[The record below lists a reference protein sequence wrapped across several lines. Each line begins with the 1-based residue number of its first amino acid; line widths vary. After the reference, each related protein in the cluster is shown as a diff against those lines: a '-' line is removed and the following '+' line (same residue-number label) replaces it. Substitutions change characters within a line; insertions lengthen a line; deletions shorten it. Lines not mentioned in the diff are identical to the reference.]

1 MRRCGR
7 RAGRS
12 RSAQSPSASFSGG
25 VAGGQLGQHLV
36 VGDELGVVVGRW
48 RGRVTRAGTER
59 RRRVRILGRA
69 RFAVARRRDGCGV
82 LARIGRG
89 GLLDLR
95 RLHPQHPPP
104 HHAKKDGEEGPLQ
117 PVPDV
122 ERAAHRRSG
131 TLPLPDG
138 EPAAGDHRAEREHV
152 PHDPPWGEDQP
163 AHANQITRRVASAA
177 VARSTAVRDWLTP
190 QPPGTAP
197 LTDPRTRR
205 LVGLEVLVVLT
216 VTLGLSAVRSGLSL
230 LNAVMQP
237 VPLNEQQVALNA
249 PAADVGLID
258 FALQLTR
265 VLQLVGWGA
274 LGAYLLLRAGFAMR
288 DIGLDR
294 RRPGRDALGSAGL
307 AALIGVPG
315 LGLYLVARAIGV
327 SVTIAPTT
335 LDDTWWRVPVLLASA
350 AANSWAEEGVMVAYL
365 ITRLRQLGWSENR
378 SLLVQAVL
386 RGCYHLYQGLGGLVG
401 NIVMGL
407 VFGRVWQRT
416 NRLWMLVGA
425 HALIDVVAF
434 VGYAALSGRVG

>member
-1 MRRCGR
+1 
-7 RAGRS
+7 
-12 RSAQSPSASFSGG
+12 
-25 VAGGQLGQHLV
+25 
-36 VGDELGVVVGRW
+36 
-48 RGRVTRAGTER
+48 
-59 RRRVRILGRA
+59 
-69 RFAVARRRDGCGV
+69 
-82 LARIGRG
+82 
-89 GLLDLR
+89 
-95 RLHPQHPPP
+95 
-104 HHAKKDGEEGPLQ
+104 
-117 PVPDV
+117 
-122 ERAAHRRSG
+122 
-131 TLPLPDG
+131 
-138 EPAAGDHRAEREHV
+138 
-152 PHDPPWGEDQP
+152 
-163 AHANQITRRVASAA
+163 
-177 VARSTAVRDWLTP
+177 
-190 QPPGTAP
+190 
-197 LTDPRTRR
+197 
-205 LVGLEVLVVLT
+205 VLVVLT
-216 VTLGLSAVRSGLSL
+216 VTLGLSSVRSGLAL
-230 LNAVMQP
+230 LDAVMQP

-249 PAADVGLID
+249 PAAEVGLID

-294 RRPGRDALGSAGL
+294 RRPGRDALGAAGL
-307 AALIGVPG
+307 AAVIGVPG

-350 AANSWAEEGVMVAYL
+350 AANSWAEEVVMVAYL

-386 RGCYHLYQGLGGLVG
+386 RGCYHLYQGLGGFVG

-434 VGYAALSGRVG
+434 VGYAALAGRAAWLP